1 MKRVIGVV
9 PDTDLLP
16 FKIQQ
21 PRADKTKPVVDYKKF
36 PSPKDNKANKFSEM
50 LQQQM
55 AINENKENSTDKVV
69 SDGNVELN
77 SLFSTTQSLKKEKNL
92 KSFQTEDLSLADV
105 FNWLQQLIN
114 GLNVAIQKD
123 DGKELSE
130 KQNFYV
136 ELQKEV
142 QKLIQDFLNN
152 GVLNVDKLSQK
163 ISQLLEEKL
172 GVKLQPDA
180 IATAIKSDNFKEVL
194 KVYSDKNVDINN
206 TNIQTTDSIVF
217 SQQAIKKDGTDNL
230 TLLNENLSL
239 IDNQRILEENKEII
253 PKTKDSQPDS
263 NSKILTIKNEKNLG
277 ENQQLQQN
285 DFAFL
290 KNDGKTF
297 ENQLINHQS
306 SKLKEA
312 PESQIFDQIVKSIN
326 FLKNDMFS
334 TISIQLKPE
343 FLGKL
348 QINLKSVDGNIIATI
363 ITDSE
368 KVKHQIESNIGILSA
383 QLDLKG
389 IKIDSFN
396 VTVDKNMQ
404 FTSQYNGQ
412 QQSYNDNSQEQNLHR
427 VYSGYLHY
435 DLAEAEETETLQ
447 QIYNISQ
454 DHIDVR
460 A

>member
-1 MKRVIGVV
+1 
-9 PDTDLLP
+9 
-16 FKIQQ
+16 
-21 PRADKTKPVVDYKKF
+21 
-36 PSPKDNKANKFSEM
+36 
-50 LQQQM
+50 
-55 AINENKENSTDKVV
+55 
-69 SDGNVELN
+69 
-77 SLFSTTQSLKKEKNL
+77 
-92 KSFQTEDLSLADV
+92 
-105 FNWLQQLIN
+105 
-114 GLNVAIQKD
+114 
-123 DGKELSE
+123 
-130 KQNFYV
+130 
-136 ELQKEV
+136 
-142 QKLIQDFLNN
+142 
-152 GVLNVDKLSQK
+152 
-163 ISQLLEEKL
+163 
-172 GVKLQPDA
+172 
-180 IATAIKSDNFKEVL
+180 
-194 KVYSDKNVDINN
+194 
-206 TNIQTTDSIVF
+206 
-217 SQQAIKKDGTDNL
+217 
-230 TLLNENLSL
+230 
-239 IDNQRILEENKEII
+239 
-253 PKTKDSQPDS
+253 
-263 NSKILTIKNEKNLG
+263 
-277 ENQQLQQN
+277 
-285 DFAFL
+285 
-290 KNDGKTF
+290 
-297 ENQLINHQS
+297 
-306 SKLKEA
+306 
-312 PESQIFDQIVKSIN
+312 
-326 FLKNDMFS
+326 MFS

>member
-1 MKRVIGVV
+1 MIGVV

-36 PSPKDNKANKFSEM
+36 PSSKDNKANKFSEM
-50 LQQQM
+50 LHQQI
-55 AINENKENSTDKVV
+55 AINENNESLTEKVA
-69 SDGNVELN
+69 SDSNVDLKN
-77 SLFSTTQSLKKEKNL
+77 LLQTTQSLKEEKNL
-92 KSFQTEDLSLADV
+92 KSFQTDDLSLADV
-105 FNWLQQLIN
+105 FNALQQLISA
-114 GLNVAIQKD
+114 LNVAIQSD
-123 DGKELSE
+123 DGKQLIEE
-130 KQNFYV
+130 QNFYV
-136 ELQKEV
+136 EMQKEL

-152 GVLNVDKLSQK
+152 GVLDVDKLSKK
-163 ISQLLEEKL
+163 ISQLLEEKF

-180 IATAIKSDNFKEVL
+180 IATTIKSSNFKEVL
-194 KVYSDKNVDINN
+194 KVYSDKNVDIKNMN
-206 TNIQTTDSIVF
+206 TQKTDSIVF
-217 SQQAIKKDGTDNL
+217 SQQAIKKDATDNL
-230 TLLNENLSL
+230 APLTAKNENLSL
-239 IDNQRILEENKEII
+239 IDNKRISEENIKGSI
-253 PKTKDSQPDS
+253 PKAKDSQPDS
-263 NSKILTIKNEKNLG
+263 NSKILTIKNEKNFV
-277 ENQQLQQN
+277 EDQQLQQN

-290 KNDGKTF
+290 KNDAKTF

-312 PESQIFDQIVKSIN
+312 PESQIFDQIIKSIN
-326 FLKNDMFS
+326 FSKNDISS

-368 KVKHQIESNIGILSA
+368 KLKHQIESNIGILNT

-412 QQSYNDNSQEQNLHR
+412 QSYNDNSREQNLHR
-427 VYSGYLHY
+427 GYASYLHY
-435 DLAEAEETETLQ
+435 DLAEVEETEALQ
-447 QIYNISQ
+447 LIYNLSQ